1 MIEPLVVE
9 FEVDAPVA
17 HAFDVWTRRCAT
29 WWPAGHTV
37 SGDPSA
43 ITFEPSPGGR
53 IVEIGPDGSEHP
65 WGEILDW
72 EPPGRLRFRWH
83 LFFDRSEA
91 TEVEIT
97 FNARGNG
104 TVVRLQQTG
113 WDNLG
118 PAGPPRRERTG
129 AAWAAITTR
138 YAAAAAG

>member
-53 IVEIGPDGSEHP
+53 IVEI
-65 WGEILDW
+65 
-72 EPPGRLRFRWH
+72 
-83 LFFDRSEA
+83 
-91 TEVEIT
+91 
-97 FNARGNG
+97 
-104 TVVRLQQTG
+104 
-113 WDNLG
+113 
-118 PAGPPRRERTG
+118 
-129 AAWAAITTR
+129 TTR

>member
-97 FNARGNG
+97 FNARGTG

-118 PAGPPRRERTG
+118 SAGTPRRERTG

-138 YAAAAAG
+138 YAAAAEG